1 MVLTN
6 SLRSDPILSLQV
18 AEAEAT
24 MQTKLAEAQADVIT
38 KKGEAAAEV
47 MELKADAWMSCAY
60 SLASLTRSHSFLS
73 RTLSYHIRIRHR
85 IGHRLLP

>member
-1 MVLTN
+1 
-6 SLRSDPILSLQV
+6 
-18 AEAEAT
+18 

-60 SLASLTRSHSFLS
+60 
-73 RTLSYHIRIRHR
+73 
-85 IGHRLLP
+85 